1 MLMFYFTNPEIVKQ
15 EDMEHEILNAMEQLL
30 AKEHQE

>member
-1 MLMFYFTNPEIVKQ
+1 MFFFTNPEIVKQ
-15 EDMEHEILNAMEQLL
+15 ADMEHEILNTMEQLL